1 MILFT
6 EIQTDIPRSVD
17 FIPVYEDVCFSKGIT
32 TVNQYILSCR
42 ARFSTV
48 ITGTVI
54 TAVMRG
60 GSMFATVSI
69 INVYKEGS
77 LAIQQAGKTMSTKI
91 IILCKKCPFVRRGES
106 TGEIKLAQSPSEH
119 VFDVWRKK
127 KIII

>member
-1 MILFT
+1 M
-6 EIQTDIPRSVD
+6 
-17 FIPVYEDVCFSKGIT
+17 CFSKGLT
-32 TVNQYILSCR
+32 TVNKYVLSWR

-91 IILCKKCPFVRRGES
+91 IILCKKCPFIRRGES
-106 TGEIKLAQSPSEH
+106 TGEIKSAQSPSERG
-119 VFDVWRKK
+119 FDVWGKK
-127 KIII
+127 NSS